1 MNLYDNVHNA
11 FKFTIK
17 NWKVIILLGIILSIG
32 ASLTEMKTDNSI
44 LLTISIIISTIL
56 LFFEESYRYK
66 IIENTIIGDNNP
78 PKLEFN
84 TRFLKEGMIESS
96 ILFIYTVIALVISQ
110 LIDMI
115 SDFSIQTILSIL
127 GIIIFFSVIASGIN
141 KALHDGKFKSAFNLI
156 EIFAFYKNI
165 GFKNALFLII
175 TGTISYT
182 LIIECVFDFGNL
194 NLTGFI
200 DIIISFFLSPILLVF
215 LTRLMALFGREAVND

>member
-156 EIFAFYKNI
+156 EI
-165 GFKNALFLII
+165 G
-175 TGTISYT
+175 
-182 LIIECVFDFGNL
+182 C
-194 NLTGFI
+194 
-200 DIIISFFLSPILLVF
+200 
-215 LTRLMALFGREAVND
+215 